1 MARNS
6 VLLRHLLR
14 FSPSSRARSSSLIE
28 TLASSPIAVPSPPIH
43 TISSFFT
50 TATANSQFSR
60 PCLNYRT
67 LCSSSGQ
74 SKIALIKSEEEFN
87 TSLSKHFSLVT
98 YLFKFIVIDESLP
111 AIFYFTAVWCGPC
124 RFIAPIIA
132 ELSEKYPHVTTY
144 KIDIDQDGLE
154 NTLRRLNIASVPTLH
169 FFQNGKKAAEIIGA
183 DVARLKDTMDKLY
196 K

>member
-43 TISSFFT
+43 TISSF
-50 TATANSQFSR
+50 S
-60 PCLNYRT
+60 PPPPLT
-67 LCSSSGQ
+67 LSQ

-87 TSLSKHFSLVT
+87 TSLSKVQ
-98 YLFKFIVIDESLP
+98 DESLP

-196 K
+196 KKD